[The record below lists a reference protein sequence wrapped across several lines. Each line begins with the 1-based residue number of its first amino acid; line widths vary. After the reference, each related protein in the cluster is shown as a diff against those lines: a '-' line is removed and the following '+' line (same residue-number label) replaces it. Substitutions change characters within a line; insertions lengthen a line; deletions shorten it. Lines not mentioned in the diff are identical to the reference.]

1 VSQRDAITWSL
12 GIFALAL
19 AIRAVALWQ
28 LAGSVLLDTLIGD
41 AINYD
46 QWARELAGGD
56 WLGDEVY
63 FQAPLYPHFM
73 AVVYRLFDDGPFAVR
88 CVQIVLGA
96 GSCALL
102 ALTGWRWI
110 SPAAGI
116 AAGLLLAIY
125 TPAIFGDLGIQK
137 AGVSSFFVCLV
148 LFLLSGVVEQPKPA
162 RLAVLGLATG
172 ALALTREN
180 ALIFVVVLAPWL
192 ALRPG
197 GHRVRAIGGAAL
209 FVVGF
214 ALVLLPVAV
223 RNWHVGGELHLT
235 TSQFGA
241 NFYVGN
247 NPSTDGTYQPLVP
260 RRGDPRVERQDVI
273 DLAERAAGRELTPA
287 EVSRW
292 YTDRALEYIRSQP
305 GDWVALLARKLALSF
320 NAVELVDSKDQYSHA
335 DLSVVM
341 AMGGALL
348 HFGVLAPLAA
358 LGVWVTWPR
367 RARLLPLYLL
377 FAAYTASMLL
387 FYVFARYRV
396 PLIPILTLFA
406 AAGIVGL
413 PHFARS
419 RPRGEL
425 AACLGLTAAVGIFCN
440 WPLSDPDYMRSVT
453 HYNLGNELAAV
464 GEVDAAM
471 SRYRLAISLHDGNAM
486 ANHNLGALLARS
498 GDLAGARLRY
508 ERALEIAPAY
518 AGARTGLAATH
529 EELGRSDLARG
540 EDARALEHFRRALE
554 LDPNRPALRQE
565 LMRLHGAGD
574 PAEPGGEPVAP

>member
-1 VSQRDAITWSL
+1 MRQRDAITWSL

-46 QWARELAGGD
+46 LWARELAGGN

-73 AVVYRLFDDGPFAVR
+73 AILYRLFDDGPFAVR

-102 ALTGWRWI
+102 ALAGWRWL

-116 AAGLLLAIY
+116 GAGLLLAFY

-137 AGVSSFFVCLV
+137 AGVSSFLVCLV
-148 LFLLSGVVEQPKPA
+148 LFLLSGVVERPKPA

-197 GHRVRAIGGAAL
+197 GSRVRAVGGAAL
-209 FVVGF
+209 FVAGF
-214 ALVLLPVAV
+214 ALVLLPVAL
-223 RNWHVGGELHLT
+223 RNWHVGGEFHLT

-273 DLAERAAGRELTPA
+273 DLAERAAGRALTPA

-292 YTDRALEYIRSQP
+292 YTDRALDYIRSQP
-305 GDWVALLARKLALSF
+305 GDWLALLSRKLALSV

-335 DLSVVM
+335 DRSVVM
-341 AMGGALL
+341 AMAGALL

-358 LGVWVTWPR
+358 LGVWITWPR

-396 PLIPILTLFA
+396 PLVPILVLFA
-406 AAGIVGL
+406 AAGIAGL
-413 PHFARS
+413 PRFARS
-419 RPRGEL
+419 RPRGER
-425 AACLGLTAAVGIFCN
+425 AACLGLTAVVAIFCN

-453 HYNLGNELAAV
+453 HYNLGNELAAA
-464 GEVDAAM
+464 GDVDAAM
-471 SRYRLAISLHDGNAM
+471 SRYRRAIFLHDENAM
-486 ANHNLGALLARS
+486 ANHNLGALLARR
-498 GDLAGARLRY
+498 GDLEGARLRY
-508 ERALEIAPAY
+508 QRALEIAPGY
-518 AGARTGLAATH
+518 ARARANLASTH
-529 EELGRSDLARG
+529 EELGRSELARG
-540 EDARALEHFRRALE
+540 EEALALEHFRRALE
-554 LDPNRPALRQE
+554 LDPDRPALRQE
-565 LMRLHGAGD
+565 VLRLRSASQ
-574 PAEPGGEPVAP
+574 PAEPGGDRVAP